1 MTTIDGDK
9 IGLIERLFAQG
20 AELPAIAAA
29 TGCAASSV
37 RKVLAGRH
45 GSQLRGR
52 PDRDCGVRSRPLP
65 AERCPDCG
73 GRIVESPCR
82 LCLTLAW
89 PIDERDP
96 PQQTTRQPRQTCKG

>member
-1 MTTIDGDK
+1 MVSIDRDK

-37 RKVLAGRH
+37 RKVLNGRH
-45 GSQLRGR
+45 PSQLRGQ
-52 PDRDCGVRSRPLP
+52 PDRDCGVRSRPVP
-65 AERCPDCG
+65 EQRCAGCG
-73 GRIVESPCR
+73 GRVVELPCR

-89 PIDERDP
+89 PDAGESRN
-96 PQQTTRQPRQTCKG
+96 TVKNNGR